1 MKTLV
6 VDDHQ
11 AARSGLISLF
21 KGTTIEVTETA
32 ADGEEALQKLG
43 SGGIDVALVDVQMKK
58 MDGLMLLSSIR
69 HTSPE
74 LPVVLMS
81 AYDYP
86 VYMARAVAIGAQD
99 FVLKSD
105 PI

>member
-1 MKTLV
+1 MPLKTLV

-21 KGTTIEVTETA
+21 EGTTIEVTGTA
-32 ADGEEALQKLG
+32 ADGEEALRKLEP
-43 SGGIDVALVDVQMKK
+43 GGIDVALIDVQMKR

-69 HTSPE
+69 TSTPS
-74 LPVVLMS
+74 LPVVLIS

-86 VYMARAVAIGAQD
+86 VYMARGRREWGTGFRAQ
-99 FVLKSD
+99 K
-105 PI
+105 